1 MKNDLNLVANNLVF
15 SGIGQVV
22 AKANALNDSSLIR
35 LEIGDT
41 DFSAPPLLLSC
52 IESAFKKGKTHYSSF
67 AGEDD
72 LISAIQ
78 NKCRNEYNVP
88 VDKKRII
95 VTAGGSMG
103 LFLALSSIL
112 NFGDEV
118 IILTPAWPHF
128 SEIVKMANGVP
139 IEEEMSYENN
149 YKIDFD
155 RLEKKINGKT
165 KAIIINSPSNPTGK
179 VITNDEVRNLVK
191 IAMAHDVYIIS
202 DEEYYPFIYTSAGF
216 HSPLGLYD
224 KVFII
229 RSFSKEYAIP
239 GLRLGYVIVPMY
251 AAEVL
256 TKLSLFSIMYNSTL
270 IQSALAEYISKQDS
284 YSSEMVEEYCSR
296 RDFFI
301 DKISEISEIDTYPA
315 EGGMYIWCCVDQACK
330 DDILFADKLMHAGV
344 VTVPGSYFGKGG
356 RGFLRISL
364 SADKTRLERA
374 INIIKDTII
383 RCN

>member
-1 MKNDLNLVANNLVF
+1 MKNNLNLVANDLVF

-41 DFSAPPLLLSC
+41 DFSAPPLLLNC
-52 IESAFKKGKTHYSSF
+52 IENAFKKGKTHYSSF

-72 LISAIQ
+72 LISAIH
-78 NKCRNEYNVP
+78 NKCCKEYNVS

-103 LFLALSSIL
+103 LFLALASIL

-118 IILTPAWPHF
+118 IVFTPAWPHF
-128 SEIVKMANGVP
+128 SEIVKMTNGVP
-139 IEEEMSYENN
+139 IEEEISFGNDF
-149 YKIDFD
+149 KIDYD
-155 RLEKKINGKT
+155 RLEKKITGKT
-165 KAIIINSPSNPTGK
+165 KAIIINSPNNPTGK
-179 VITNDEVRNLVK
+179 VLTNDEVRNLVK
-191 IAMAHDVYIIS
+191 IAMSHDLYVIS
-202 DEEYYPFIYTSAGF
+202 DEEYCPFIYTNTGF

-239 GLRLGYVIVPMY
+239 GLRIGYVIVPLH
-251 AAEVL
+251 AAEIL

-270 IQSALAEYISKQDS
+270 IQSALAEYISKEDS
-284 YSSEMVEEYCSR
+284 FSAKMVEEYSLR
-296 RDFFI
+296 RDFFLNR
-301 DKISEISEIDTYPA
+301 ISEIPEITAYPA
-315 EGGMYIWCCVDQACK
+315 EGGMYIWCCVKQVCK

-356 RGFLRISL
+356 CGFLRISL
-364 SADKTRLERA
+364 SADMIRLEKA